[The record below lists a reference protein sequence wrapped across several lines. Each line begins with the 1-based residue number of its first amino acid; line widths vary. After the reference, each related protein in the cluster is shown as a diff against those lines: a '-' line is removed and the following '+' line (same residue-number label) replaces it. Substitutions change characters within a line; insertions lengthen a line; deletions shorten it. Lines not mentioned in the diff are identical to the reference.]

1 MALVAPTHQKKNG
14 LAFGMNK
21 KTGFSLLELM
31 IVIALIGVLGAA
43 VMPNLQRST
52 PRYEREEFIA
62 RFNALTQLAW
72 QQALITHKTQQISVD
87 VSKKTIFLLS
97 ATGDADRSGQP
108 VFKPTAGLVQNTS
121 LPIPDQIDIKQFFI
135 EKFDMMAKF
144 TRGKAEEVWFYIIPE
159 GMAQDVV
166 VNFVDT
172 KDMLNNAPRSVG
184 LVLNPFTAQFKIYD
198 AFQKP

>member
-1 MALVAPTHQKKNG
+1 VKPQKKNG

-21 KTGFSLLELM
+21 KNGFSLLELM
-31 IVIALIGVLGAA
+31 IVLVLIGVLGSM

-72 QQALITHKTQQISVD
+72 QQALITHKAQQISVD
-87 VSKKTIFLLS
+87 IKKRIIFLSS
-97 ATGDADRSGQP
+97 ATGDTDRSGQP
-108 VFKPTAGLVQNTS
+108 VFKPAIGLVQKTS
-121 LPIPDQIDIKQFFI
+121 LPIPEQIDIKQFFI
-135 EKFDMMAKF
+135 EKFDMMTRS
-144 TRGKAEEVWFYIIPE
+144 TRGKADEVWFYIIPE

-166 VNFVDT
+166 VNFIDT
-172 KDMLNNAPRSVG
+172 KDMLNNTPRPVG